1 MPLISHGGGRRYVIA
16 LSGKSLNNSH
26 PTAALATKLGR
37 RYIVSFP
44 RLSFLSNRRNLFE
57 NNASRPPFF
66 LLFYLSDLTFEIFGF
81 QRFIYF
87 LSNNRL
93 IVKRD
98 ITTNCGNAK
107 EENVMEAD
115 WTVTSNNFANHTA
128 TDQRN
133 NWNSARCRSVT
144 ARIC

>member
-44 RLSFLSNRRNLFE
+44 RLILLYLIVETSWRTMNRVHSSSIFLS
-57 NNASRPPFF
+57 
-66 LLFYLSDLTFEIFGF
+66 FEIIE
-81 QRFIYF
+81 RFIYLFTYF

-93 IVKRD
+93 IVNTIVLETRKRMLWKQIGRLHLIISR
-98 ITTNCGNAK
+98 ITR
-107 EENVMEAD
+107 
-115 WTVTSNNFANHTA
+115 S

-133 NWNSARCRSVT
+133 NWN
-144 ARIC
+144 